1 MKVRPSFRLLF
12 VAAMTLDQA
21 IKTIAL
27 IAMAPGQS
35 VALLPGLGF
44 TLSDS
49 PDVYLAPDRLRLLVV
64 GLLAILLLFRVR
76 DRDRRA
82 GDYAEAATQLIAAG
96 VFSGVID
103 LLLWRDSIGLF
114 VVALPNSHIY
124 VSFADAAVLVGVGLF
139 TADFAQ
145 RLRSKPRPR
154 TRLRLPRPPALDL
167 DRFRRGIDN
176 VRIDVRLS
184 PRFVGICNDLIGS
197 ALTPHLW
204 WEPWRGAPPL
214 PSKRSLD
221 QFRAA
226 YTQMLESAV
235 HRARTEQNLNLV
247 GLTQLS
253 VLKHIHTQ
261 VRAHMDRL
269 LREFRR
275 ELERSPPSSSRSV
288 VRMSEHLISLQRRRA
303 SLNEQVT
310 KMLIEQ
316 IQRAESGPV
325 GELKR
330 SLLGADAGLAL
341 EILLNPVL
349 HAEDPGRDEFLMR
362 HYLMLGQRAEDASHP
377 HNLEK
382 ALLRALDCVD
392 DGRSRHAGSSAHQ
405 GRSAPAGAELGGHN
419 GFSSDFGDS
428 VERQFVEGRNEM
440 CPWLDVP
447 ENATVLLDMARSR
460 QALRRARLRDDR
472 DRAGKLKAHLRFQ
485 RLLLKRVERELM
497 RSEVLTTILAAYETA
512 ELLKSVDIAA
522 SPRSIQRY
530 LMQDRGSAEMAEK
543 FRRIGRSVD
552 KAAPLEAMDAA
563 AARVRRC
570 GSAYRRTRI
579 HRFVFDFLAYRRD
592 LKYARIMRS
601 WLDQI
606 RIMASADDIH
616 LARINN
622 TLYELLTPDDV
633 VETKAAPVLGHVI
646 IKADVRG
653 STAMTQELID
663 RGLNPASHFDI
674 NFFDPIGSLIDMFG
688 AEKVFVEGDAVILAI
703 TERDVAGE
711 AQLAVARACGLAR
724 SILEVVATQN
734 LTGVRYGLPK
744 LELGI
749 GIAYQ
754 SGAPTYLMDSNRPIM
769 ISSAIARADRLS
781 SCAAFLR
788 DEQHDYVRLSRGQRI
803 QVFHAESKGGLHD
816 KKGATAFR
824 YNVDGIELEPAA
836 FEKLQ
841 AEIGLSTLDLRPP
854 FGGAA
859 ERLHRGRYP
868 DARGVL
874 RNLLVREGVVMAI
887 DRRQGVTV
895 ATKHPFYEVVLD
907 TELLNVVERHTE
919 DGAVDGKGFDDDGG

>member
-12 VAAMTLDQA
+12 VAVMTLDQA

-27 IAMAPGQS
+27 IAMAPGQV

-103 LLLWRDSIGLF
+103 LLLWRESIGLF

-124 VSFADAAVLVGVGLF
+124 VSFADAAVLIGVGLF

-145 RLRSKPRPR
+145 RLRRKPRPR

-221 QFRAA
+221 QFRVA

-269 LREFRR
+269 LREFRC

-303 SLNEQVT
+303 TLNEQVI

-341 EILLNPVL
+341 EVLRNPVL
-349 HAEDPGRDEFLMR
+349 HAEDPGRDEFLMH

-382 ALLRALDCVD
+382 TLLRALDCID
-392 DGRSRHAGSSAHQ
+392 DGRSRHTESPADQ
-405 GRSAPAGAELGGHN
+405 GRTEVGGHDS
-419 GFSSDFGDS
+419 FSSDFSGS
-428 VERQFVEGRNEM
+428 VERQSAEGRSEI

-472 DRAGKLKAHLRFQ
+472 DRVGKLKAHVRFQ

-497 RSEVLTTILAAYETA
+497 RSEVLPTILAAYETA
-512 ELLKSVDIAA
+512 ELLKSVDIPA
-522 SPRSIQRY
+522 SPRSIHRY
-530 LMQDRGSAEMAEK
+530 LMQGRGSADMAEK
-543 FRRIGRSVD
+543 FRRIGRNID
-552 KAAPLEAMDAA
+552 KAVPLEAMDAA

-570 GSAYRRTRI
+570 SSAYRRTRI

-592 LKYARIMRS
+592 MKYARIMRS

-606 RIMASADDIH
+606 RIMAAADDIH

-653 STAMTQELID
+653 STAMTQELVD

-674 NFFDPIGSLIDMFG
+674 NFFDPIGSLIDIFG

-703 TERDVAGE
+703 TERDAAGE

-769 ISSAIARADRLS
+769 ISPAIARADRLS

-788 DEQHDYVRLSRGQRI
+788 DEQHDYVQLSRGQRI

-854 FGGAA
+854 FGGEA

-868 DARGVL
+868 DVRGVL
-874 RNLLVREGVVMAI
+874 RNLLVREGVIMAI
-887 DRRQGVTV
+887 DRRQGATV
-895 ATKHPFYEVVLD
+895 ATERPFYEVVLD
-907 TELLNVVERHTE
+907 AELLNLLEPHTE
-919 DGAVDGKGFDDDGG
+919 DGAVGSKGFDDDGG